1 MSQRYPKEVHDF
13 IRNNVAG
20 RTAQELADMTNAA
33 FGTNFT
39 ASTMKGYKANHKL
52 RSGTPCGLPNYAS
65 IAAPAP
71 ETAEPVKPEPV
82 KKTVDELAQE
92 VIAGK
97 WGNGADRKERL
108 TAAGHDY
115 KAVQNRVNAILG
127 AKKAADLEKVA
138 KAVIR
143 GDWGNGTERKE
154 RLTAA
159 GYDYREVQTLVN
171 KMLKK

>member
-1 MSQRYPKEVHDF
+1 M
-13 IRNNVAG
+13 
-20 RTAQELADMTNAA
+20 
-33 FGTNFT
+33 
-39 ASTMKGYKANHKL
+39 
-52 RSGTPCGLPNYAS
+52 
-65 IAAPAP
+65 
-71 ETAEPVKPEPV
+71 KPEPV

-97 WGNGADRKERL
+97 WGNGADRKQRL

-115 KAVQNRVNAILG
+115 KAVQARVNAILG

-143 GDWGNGTERKE
+143 GDYGNGAARKKA
-154 RLTAA
+154 LAAA
-159 GYDYREVQTLVN
+159 GYDYAEVQALVN